1 MSSVLYGKKEM
12 GDEGEFEKGVSR
24 FKALPND
31 RPNSFFQQQKK
42 AEEIKEEIPN
52 RKKKKVSY
60 SNTKTLD
67 LNDRKQEIKMV
78 LTFPNTLYI

>member
-12 GDEGEFEKGVSR
+12 VDEGEFEKGVSR

-31 RPNSFFQQQKK
+31 RPNSFFQQQTK

-52 RKKKKVSY
+52 RKKK
-60 SNTKTLD
+60 
-67 LNDRKQEIKMV
+67 E
-78 LTFPNTLYI
+78 

>member
-52 RKKKKVSY
+52 RKKKKSY

>member
-1 MSSVLYGKKEM
+1 MPYKNKYFFFLVKMSSVLYGKKEM

-24 FKALPND
+24 FKSLPND

-52 RKKKKVSY
+52 RKKKNKLFKHQ
-60 SNTKTLD
+60 KT
-67 LNDRKQEIKMV
+67 
-78 LTFPNTLYI
+78 